1 MGNTPAKLRAH
12 LIKIDLLKT
21 GAEAE
26 IEQLFKDAHSNGV
39 VDGPVKNADPAKAG
53 DYDALMSAVFEYCYG
68 EYAEAKRGRNQDIVH
83 PVEVDVIKRH
93 VKEALSPGNT
103 KEITLE
109 NMKKHLKKLVDD
121 TDYNE
126 QDE

>member
-1 MGNTPAKLRAH
+1 MA
-12 LIKIDLLKT
+12 
-21 GAEAE
+21 GAESE
-26 IEQLFKDAHSNGV
+26 IEALFRDAHSNGEWGS
-39 VDGPVKNADPAKAG
+39 DQYPNPVKNADAAKAG
-53 DYDALMSAVFEYCYG
+53 DYDALFTAVFEYCYG

-126 QDE
+126 QGE